1 MQFPSAAEN
10 NANDTSIAVICSFA
24 VRNLRPS
31 SWHRSES
38 AARAAD
44 AALNT
49 AITTEHRKTTWR
61 YKTVPPRTFILQ
73 SDTSAR
79 LCQAAERPCQ
89 VKGSSNDRRL
99 RA

>member
-10 NANDTSIAVICSFA
+10 KANDTSMAVICSFA

-31 SWHRSES
+31 SWHRSEL
-38 AARAAD
+38 AARVGD

-61 YKTVPPRTFILQ
+61 YKSVPPPHIYLQ

-89 VKGSSNDRRL
+89 VKGSSHDRRL